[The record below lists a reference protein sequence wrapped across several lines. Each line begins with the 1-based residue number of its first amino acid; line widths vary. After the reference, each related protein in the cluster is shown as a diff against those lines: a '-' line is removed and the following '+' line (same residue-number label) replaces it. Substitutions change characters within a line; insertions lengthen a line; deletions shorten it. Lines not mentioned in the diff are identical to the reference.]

1 MYKNKKYSVT
11 IIFKLIKS
19 ENFSISN
26 CIILFL
32 YQRNQDDVLMQAD
45 NKHLQKKYL
54 LFIHNPVLKYS

>member
-32 YQRNQDDVLMQAD
+32 YQRNQDDVLMQAG
-45 NKHLQKKYL
+45 NKYLQKKYL
-54 LFIHNPVLKYS
+54 IFIHNPVLKYS